1 VWALSQRSGT
11 VLGNACAARLCWA
24 AQDPEKIVDPPTGP
38 VRLQMPPAVAEALA
52 REVGRTDAL
61 WARLDAVM
69 LRPDLPGS
77 AATSEKRDRLGAFA
91 YDLAATY
98 LRAAL
103 DHTRAWQTLL
113 RAGEV
118 PSFAYL
124 SLLRTAHESAFV
136 ALWLM
141 EPGVPAEER
150 RARGVAAQLAD
161 YEERHKLE
169 ADMGIT
175 AIQPP
180 GRTAAQRRTELLA
193 DATRHGLTRVTSKGK
208 AVVTTPPSTVELFI
222 RFEPVP
228 PGTKGSFLY
237 RLYSGY
243 AHAKQWAVTLGAQR
257 VAPFDETGR
266 TLALAAGNDTATL
279 WTLWTTRR
287 TINAVERAV
296 AAYEAL
302 HQPPSAA
309 RG

>member
-1 VWALSQRSGT
+1 M
-11 VLGNACAARLCWA
+11 
-24 AQDPEKIVDPPTGP
+24 DPPTGP

-52 REVGRTDAL
+52 REVRCTDAL
-61 WARLDAVM
+61 WARLDAV
-69 LRPDLPGS
+69 LLPPDPPGS
-77 AATSEKRDRLGAFA
+77 PAASEKGDRLGAFA

-103 DHTRAWQTLL
+103 DHLRAWQTLLL

-118 PSFAYL
+118 PSFAHL

-141 EPGVPAEER
+141 EPGVPAEQR

-175 AIQPP
+175 AAQPP
-180 GRTAAQRRTELLA
+180 GRTAAQRCTDLLA
-193 DATRHGLTRVTSKGK
+193 EANRHGLTKVDSKGNT
-208 AVVTTPPSTVELFI
+208 VLTTPLPSTVDLFT
-222 RFEPVP
+222 RFEPAP
-228 PGTKGSFLY
+228 PGTKGSYLY
-237 RLYSGY
+237 RFYSGY
-243 AHAKQWAVTLGAQR
+243 THAKQWALTLGAQR
-257 VAPFDETGR
+257 VAPFDQTGR
-266 TLALAAGNDTATL
+266 TLALAGGGDTATL

-302 HQPPSAA
+302 HQPSA
-309 RG
+309 GQP

>member
-1 VWALSQRSGT
+1 
-11 VLGNACAARLCWA
+11 
-24 AQDPEKIVDPPTGP
+24 
-38 VRLQMPPAVAEALA
+38 MPPAVAEALA

-61 WARLDAVM
+61 WARLDAVL

-77 AATSEKRDRLGAFA
+77 PAASEKRDRLGAFA

-103 DHTRAWQTLL
+103 DHIRAWQTLLL

-118 PSFAYL
+118 PSFAHF

-141 EPGVPAEER
+141 EPGRPAEER
-150 RARGVAAQLAD
+150 LARGVAAQLAD

-169 ADMGIT
+169 VDMGMT
-175 AIQPP
+175 AAQPP
-180 GRTAAQRRTELLA
+180 GRTAAQRRTQLLE
-193 DATRHGLTRVTSKGK
+193 DAERHGLTKVNGKGK
-208 AVVTTPPSTVELFI
+208 TVLTTPLPSTVELFT

-228 PGTKGSFLY
+228 PNTKGSYLY

-266 TLALAAGNDTATL
+266 TLALAGSGDTATS
-279 WTLWTTRR
+279 WTLWMTRR

-296 AAYEAL
+296 AACEAL
-302 HQPPSAA
+302 HQPPQPAA
-309 RG
+309 RDNPAPDP